1 MKRKNI
7 NIKIFIIGVI
17 VLFAILMA
25 ITAHFLDDKKELNF
39 FEKTIKDSVTFVEKI
54 LYAPI
59 GFVKEKV
66 EMFTETK
73 DLYKKYTKL
82 KEKVEKTDL
91 YYAQIEEL
99 QKEVT
104 ELKSTLDL
112 NATLSEYSYV
122 NATVVNRNIGYWYN
136 TLVIDK
142 GSKNG
147 IKEGDAVITNQ
158 GLIGKIIN
166 ISNFSSTVKLLT
178 SDDVSNKIS
187 IKITSDD
194 GKHYGLLIGYDT
206 KENLY
211 KIEGITDSD
220 KIEEGDIVST
230 TGLTDYFP
238 SGILIGT
245 VSKVVK
251 DEYDLNS
258 IIEVNPSVSFNDIS
272 IVTVLN
278 RKAEK

>member
-178 SDDVSNKIS
+178 SDD
-187 IKITSDD
+187 DR
-194 GKHYGLLIGYDT
+194 G
-206 KENLY
+206 
-211 KIEGITDSD
+211 
-220 KIEEGDIVST
+220 
-230 TGLTDYFP
+230 
-238 SGILIGT
+238 
-245 VSKVVK
+245 
-251 DEYDLNS
+251 
-258 IIEVNPSVSFNDIS
+258 
-272 IVTVLN
+272 
-278 RKAEK
+278 